1 LEKNEIENFI
11 YTITQANFNEKER
24 NKERDKPYTALLHEF
39 KIKCGGIT
47 PSRMDKNN
55 APGCLRA
62 PCQNEKAFVN
72 IAVQRYIIK

>member
-24 NKERDKPYTALLHEF
+24 NKERDKPYAALLHEF

-47 PSRMDKNN
+47 P
-55 APGCLRA
+55 
-62 PCQNEKAFVN
+62 CQNEKAFAN
-72 IAVQRYIIK
+72 IAVQRYIIKIK